1 MDGTAR
7 AAYDSQLEAALADE
21 ADGYTGEP
29 LSKWM
34 PALKPRMAK
43 NENPAEDRA
52 VFVVRARVLP
62 PLPLLLVVVVVLLL
76 PLLPLLLPLL
86 PLLLLL
92 LLLLRLLLIAGRD
105 FWVFFSGGKD
115 PLVGA
120 AAGFWRRPEVA
131 RDGAAPAAAIADG
144 GVRASTE
151 GGGLR
156 VQGQRGAGARLLF
169 PSAPRFSW
177 GRDGRP
183 RGVPQGCAARKTA
196 AAPRKTR
203 AAGVRSRP
211 P

>member
-1 MDGTAR
+1 MRPAGGVLIPSPCDAGGVFEFQTPQAPDISKFVLKSGLVDFYELLGVDDDATPEEIKRAYRSTCKECHPDFLGDVGHNICILLNEAYEVLMDGTAR

-92 LLLLRLLLIAGRD
+92 LLL
-105 FWVFFSGGKD
+105 
-115 PLVGA
+115 
-120 AAGFWRRPEVA
+120 
-131 RDGAAPAAAIADG
+131 
-144 GVRASTE
+144 
-151 GGGLR
+151 
-156 VQGQRGAGARLLF
+156 
-169 PSAPRFSW
+169 RFT
-177 GRDGRP
+177 P
-183 RGVPQGCAARKTA
+183 I
-196 AAPRKTR
+196 
-203 AAGVRSRP
+203 
-211 P
+211 